1 MVDHSMQSSV
11 SRNSRRWLF
20 GLLVLLAIVGL
31 CWKFW
36 PASTT
41 QKDAAGQKAAAGHT
55 GRSGAMRPGFG
66 GASGPIPVRVAP
78 ATRGDFPLYYKAL
91 GTVTAL
97 NTINVRSRVA
107 GELVKVSF
115 EEGQMV
121 KAGDLL
127 AEIDPRPYQNA
138 LLQAEGTL
146 LQNQAQL
153 KNAQVDF
160 ERYRGLYAQDSIAKQ
175 TLDTAAAL
183 VGQYQGTVKTNQAA
197 VNDAKL
203 NLEFTKIRAP
213 ITGRV
218 GLRQLDVGNLV
229 AANDTTA
236 LAIITQT
243 QPISVAF
250 TLPENNLNRVL
261 ERYRSGAKLPVEA
274 WDRGDQELQASGV
287 LQSLDNQIDTAT
299 GTLKFKARYENRDQ
313 ALFPNQFVN
322 VRVLADTLKNVVLA
336 PSAAIQFGTNGTF
349 VYALDGDNKVKVR
362 ELQVG
367 DSNGDSTVIKTG
379 LEAGDRVVLEG
390 TDRLKD
396 GSEVE
401 VVNTS
406 EAVPATPTQ
415 QLQGKPASSATA
427 PATAPA
433 ADAPASKVGA

>member
-1 MVDHSMQSSV
+1 MVDHSMQSSA
-11 SRNSRRWLF
+11 SRNPRRWLF
-20 GLLVLLAIVGL
+20 GLLVLLVIAAV

-36 PASTT
+36 PGGAAP
-41 QKDAAGQKAAAGHT
+41 KEGAGQKAVAGHT
-55 GRSGAMRPGFG
+55 GRSGGMRPGFG
-66 GASGPIPVRVAP
+66 GATGPVPVRVAP
-78 ATRGDFPLYYKAL
+78 AVKGDFPLYYKAL

-97 NTINVRSRVA
+97 NTINVRSRVG
-107 GELVKVSF
+107 GELIKISF

-153 KNAQVDF
+153 KNAQVDV
-160 ERYRGLYAQDSIAKQ
+160 ERYRGLYREDSIAKQ
-175 TLDTAAAL
+175 TLDTAEAL
-183 VGQYQGTVKTNQAA
+183 VAQYQGTVKTNQAA

-213 ITGRV
+213 IAGRV

-236 LAIITQT
+236 LVIITQT

-250 TLPENNLNRVL
+250 TLPENSLDVVL
-261 ERYRSGAKLPVEA
+261 ARYRTGAKLPAEA
-274 WDRGDQELQASGV
+274 WDRGDTKLQATGV
-287 LQSLDNQIDTAT
+287 LQSLDNQIDVTT

-322 VRVLADTLKNVVLA
+322 VHLLADTLKGVVLA

-349 VYALDGDNKVKVR
+349 VYAMDGDKKVAIRQLKVGASDGDN
-362 ELQVG
+362 
-367 DSNGDSTVIKTG
+367 TVITEG
-379 LEAGDRVVLEG
+379 LAAGDRVVLEG
-390 TDRLKD
+390 TDRLKE

-401 VVNTS
+401 VVNDS
-406 EAVPATPTQ
+406 KDVPTTPTEH
-415 QLQGKPASSATA
+415 LQGKSAATA
-427 PATAPA
+427 PDATAT
-433 ADAPASKVGA
+433 DKVKKGGA

>member
-1 MVDHSMQSSV
+1 MVDHSMQSS
-11 SRNSRRWLF
+11 SRSPRRWLF
-20 GLLVLLAIVGL
+20 GLLVLLVVAAV

-36 PASTT
+36 PAGTDHKT
-41 QKDAAGQKAAAGHT
+41 GEKPKAVAGHT
-55 GRSGAMRPGFG
+55 GKAGGMRPGFG
-66 GASGPIPVRVAP
+66 GATGPIPVRVAP
-78 ATRGDFPLYYKAL
+78 AVKGDFPLYYKAL

-107 GELVKVSF
+107 GELMKIAF

-153 KNAQVDF
+153 KNAQVDV
-160 ERYRGLYAQDSIAKQ
+160 ERYRGLFKEDSIAKQ
-175 TLDTAAAL
+175 TLDTAEAL
-183 VGQYQGTVKTNQAA
+183 VGQYLGTVKTNQAA

-243 QPISVAF
+243 QPISVVF
-250 TLPENNLNRVL
+250 TLPENSLDTVL
-261 ERYRSGAKLPVEA
+261 ARYHTGAKLPVEA
-274 WDRGDQELQASGV
+274 WDRGDMKMQASGV
-287 LQSLDNQIDTAT
+287 LQSLDNQIDVTT
-299 GTLKFKARYENRDQ
+299 GTLKFKARYDNRDLT
-313 ALFPNQFVN
+313 LFPNQFVN
-322 VRVLADTLKNVVLA
+322 VHLLADTLKGVVLA

-349 VYALDGDNKVKVR
+349 VYAMDGDNKVKIR
-362 ELQVG
+362 QLKVG
-367 DSNGDSTVIKTG
+367 ASDGDNTVITEG
-379 LEAGDRVVLEG
+379 LAVGDRVVLEG
-390 TDRLKD
+390 TDRLKE

-401 VVNTS
+401 VVNDS
-406 EAVPATPTQ
+406 QDVPTTPTEH
-415 QLQGKPASSATA
+415 LQGKAAAKTTEATA
-427 PATAPA
+427 N
-433 ADAPASKVGA
+433 DKVKKGA

>member
-20 GLLVLLAIVGL
+20 GLFVVLVVALLA
-31 CWKFW
+31 WKFW
-36 PASTT
+36 PAGTD
-41 QKDAAGQKAAAGHT
+41 QKAGAGQKATAGHT
-55 GRSGAMRPGFG
+55 GRAGGMRPGFG
-66 GASGPIPVRVAP
+66 GATGPIPVRVAP
-78 ATRGDFPLYYKAL
+78 AATGDFPLYYKAL

-97 NTINVRSRVA
+97 NTINVRSRVG
-107 GELVKVSF
+107 GELVKIAF

-153 KNAQVDF
+153 KNAQVDL
-160 ERYRGLYAQDSIAKQ
+160 ERYRGLYAEDSIAKQ

-236 LAIITQT
+236 LAVITQT
-243 QPISVAF
+243 QPISVVF
-250 TLPENNLNRVL
+250 TLPENSLETVL
-261 ERYRSGAKLPVEA
+261 ARYRSGAKLPVEA
-274 WDRGDQELQASGV
+274 WDRGDVKLQASGV
-287 LQSLDNQIDTAT
+287 LQSLDNQIDVTT

-313 ALFPNQFVN
+313 SLFPNQFVN
-322 VRVLADTLKNVVLA
+322 VRLLADTLKGVVLA
-336 PSAAIQFGTNGTF
+336 PTAAIQFGTNGTF
-349 VYALDGDNKVKVR
+349 VYALDGDKKVTIRKLKVGASDG
-362 ELQVG
+362 EH
-367 DSNGDSTVIKTG
+367 TVVTEG
-379 LEAGDRVVLEG
+379 LAAGDRVVLEG
-390 TDRLKD
+390 TDRLKE

-401 VVNTS
+401 VVNDS
-406 EAVPATPTQ
+406 QDVPTTPTGH
-415 QLQGKPASSATA
+415 LQGKSAAAPTEPAV
-427 PATAPA
+427 
-433 ADAPASKVGA
+433 ADKAKKGGA

>member
-20 GLLVLLAIVGL
+20 GLFVLLVVAAL
-31 CWKFW
+31 AWKFW
-36 PASTT
+36 PSGSTET
-41 QKDAAGQKAAAGHT
+41 NGAGEKAAAGHV
-55 GRSGAMRPGFG
+55 GRSGSMRPGFG
-66 GASGPIPVRVAP
+66 GATGAIPVRVAP
-78 ATRGDFPLYYKAL
+78 AVTGDFPLYFKAL

-97 NTINVRSRVA
+97 NTINVRSRVG
-107 GELVKVSF
+107 GELVKIAF

-153 KNAQVDF
+153 KNAQVDL
-160 ERYRGLYAQDSIAKQ
+160 ERYRGLYAEDSIAKQ

-229 AANDTTA
+229 SANDTTA
-236 LAIITQT
+236 LAVITQT
-243 QPISVAF
+243 QPISVVF
-250 TLPENNLNRVL
+250 TLPENNLDTVL
-261 ERYRSGAKLPVEA
+261 ARYRSGAKLPVEA
-274 WDRGDQELQASGV
+274 WDRGDVKRQASGV
-287 LQSLDNQIDTAT
+287 LQSLDNQIDVTT

-313 ALFPNQFVN
+313 SLFPNQFVN
-322 VRVLADTLKNVVLA
+322 VHLLADTLKGVTLA
-336 PSAAIQFGTNGTF
+336 PTAAIQFGTNGTF
-349 VYALDGDNKVKVR
+349 VYALEGDKKVTIKKLKIGASDGTN
-362 ELQVG
+362 
-367 DSNGDSTVIKTG
+367 TVVTEG
-379 LEAGDRVVLEG
+379 LAAGDRVVLEG
-390 TDRLKD
+390 TDRLKE

-401 VVNTS
+401 VVNDS
-406 EAVPATPTQ
+406 QDVPTTPTEH
-415 QLQGKPASSATA
+415 LQGKSA
-427 PATAPA
+427 ATTEPA
-433 ADAPASKVGA
+433 AVDKAKKGGA

>member
-1 MVDHSMQSSV
+1 MVDQSMQSSV

-20 GLLVLLAIVGL
+20 GLLVLLAVAGL
-31 CWKFW
+31 AWKFW
-36 PASTT
+36 PASSSH
-41 QKDAAGQKAAAGHT
+41 KDAAEQKAATGRA
-55 GRSGAMRPGFG
+55 GRSGMMRPGFG

-127 AEIDPRPYQNA
+127 AQIDPRPYQNA

-153 KNAQVDF
+153 KNAQVDY

-203 NLEFTKIRAP
+203 NLEFTQIRAP

-250 TLPENNLNRVL
+250 TLPENNLGTVL

-274 WDRGDQELQASGV
+274 WDRGDQKLQASGM
-287 LQSLDNQIDTAT
+287 LQSLDNQIDTTT
-299 GTLKFKARYENRDQ
+299 GTLKFKARYDNRDQ

-322 VRVLADTLKNVVLA
+322 VRLLADTQKNVVLA

-349 VYALDGDNKVKVR
+349 VYALDGDNKVKIR
-362 ELQVG
+362 QLQVG
-367 DSNGDSTVIKTG
+367 DSNGDFTVIQSG

-396 GSEVE
+396 GSAVE
-401 VVNTS
+401 VVNS
-406 EAVPATPTQ
+406 AEDVPATPTQ
-415 QLQGKPASSATA
+415 HLQGQPASSANT
-427 PATAPA
+427 PAT
-433 ADAPASKVGA
+433 DAPAHKVGA

>member
-1 MVDHSMQSSV
+1 MVDHSMQSS
-11 SRNSRRWLF
+11 SRSPRRWLF
-20 GLLVLLAIVGL
+20 GLLVLLVVAAV

-36 PASTT
+36 PAGTDHKT
-41 QKDAAGQKAAAGHT
+41 GEKPKAVAGHT
-55 GRSGAMRPGFG
+55 GKAGGMRPGFG
-66 GASGPIPVRVAP
+66 GATGPIPVRVAP
-78 ATRGDFPLYYKAL
+78 AVKGDFPLYYKAL

-107 GELVKVSF
+107 GELMKIAF

-153 KNAQVDF
+153 KNAQVDV
-160 ERYRGLYAQDSIAKQ
+160 ERYRGLFKEDSIAKQ
-175 TLDTAAAL
+175 TLDTAEAL
-183 VGQYQGTVKTNQAA
+183 VGQYLGTVKTNQAA

-243 QPISVAF
+243 QPISVVF
-250 TLPENNLNRVL
+250 TLPENSLDTVL
-261 ERYRSGAKLPVEA
+261 ARYHTGAKLPVEA
-274 WDRGDQELQASGV
+274 WDRGDMKMQASGV
-287 LQSLDNQIDTAT
+287 LQSLDNQIDVTT
-299 GTLKFKARYENRDQ
+299 GTLKFKARYDNRDLT
-313 ALFPNQFVN
+313 LFPNQFVN
-322 VRVLADTLKNVVLA
+322 VHLLADTLKGVVLA

-349 VYALDGDNKVKVR
+349 VYAMDGDNKVKIR
-362 ELQVG
+362 QLKVG
-367 DSNGDSTVIKTG
+367 ASDGDNTVITEG
-379 LEAGDRVVLEG
+379 LAVGDRVVLEG
-390 TDRLKD
+390 TDRLKE

-401 VVNTS
+401 VVNDS
-406 EAVPATPTQ
+406 QDVPTTPTEH
-415 QLQGKPASSATA
+415 LQGKSAAKTTEATA
-427 PATAPA
+427 N
-433 ADAPASKVGA
+433 DKVKKGA

>member
-11 SRNSRRWLF
+11 SRNSRRWLL
-20 GLLVLLAIVGL
+20 GLLVLVAVAGL

-36 PASTT
+36 PASSSH
-41 QKDAAGQKAAAGHT
+41 KDAAGQKAATGHA
-55 GRSGAMRPGFG
+55 GRSGVMRPGFG

-107 GELVKVSF
+107 GELVKVAF

-153 KNAQVDF
+153 KNAQVDY
-160 ERYRGLYAQDSIAKQ
+160 ERYRGLFAQDSIAKQ

-197 VNDAKL
+197 VNDARL

-250 TLPENNLNRVL
+250 TLPENSLATVL
-261 ERYRSGAKLPVEA
+261 ERYRSGARLPVEA
-274 WDRGDQELQASGV
+274 WDRGDQKLQASGV
-287 LQSLDNQIDTAT
+287 LQSLDNQIDTTT

-322 VRVLADTLKNVVLA
+322 VRLLADTLKNVVLV
-336 PSAAIQFGTNGTF
+336 PSAAVQFGTNGTF

-362 ELQVG
+362 ALQIG
-367 DSNGDSTVIKTG
+367 DSNGDSTVIKSG
-379 LEAGDRVVLEG
+379 LDAGDRVVLEG

-396 GSEVE
+396 GSAVE
-401 VVNTS
+401 VVNTP
-406 EAVPATPTQ
+406 EEVPTSPTQ
-415 QLQGKPASSATA
+415 HLQGQPASSATT

-433 ADAPASKVGA
+433 ADAAANKAGA

>member
-1 MVDHSMQSSV
+1 MVDHSMQSSA

-20 GLLVLLAIVGL
+20 GLLVLLLVGGL

-36 PASTT
+36 PSSSAS
-41 QKDAAGQKAAAGHT
+41 KDASASKATAGHT
-55 GRSGAMRPGFG
+55 GRAGGMRPGFG
-66 GASGPIPVRVAP
+66 GAAGAVPVRVAP
-78 ATRGDFPLYYKAL
+78 AVLGDFPLYYKAL

-97 NTINVRSRVA
+97 NTINVRSRVG
-107 GELVKVSF
+107 GELVKIAF

-153 KNAQVDF
+153 KNALVDL
-160 ERYRGLYAQDSIAKQ
+160 ERYRGLYNEDSIAKQ

-203 NLEFTKIRAP
+203 NLEFTRIRAP

-250 TLPENNLNRVL
+250 TLPENSLDVVL
-261 ERYRSGAKLPVEA
+261 ARYRSGAKLPVEA
-274 WDRGDQELQASGV
+274 WDRGDTQLQATGV
-287 LQSLDNQIDTAT
+287 LQSLDNQIDTTT
-299 GTLKFKARYENRDQ
+299 GTLKFKARYDNRDQ

-322 VRVLADTLKNVVLA
+322 VRLLADTLKGVILA

-349 VYALDGDNKVKVR
+349 VYALDGDKKVTIRPLKIGATD
-362 ELQVG
+362 G
-367 DSNGDSTVIKTG
+367 DNTVIKEG
-379 LEAGDRVVLEG
+379 LKPGDRVVLEG
-390 TDRLKD
+390 TDRLKE

-401 VVNTS
+401 VVNDS
-406 EAVPATPTQ
+406 IEVPA
-415 QLQGKPASSATA
+415 A
-427 PATAPA
+427 PADNLHSQASDAAPA
-433 ADAPASKVGA
+433 PEADGKAHKGGA